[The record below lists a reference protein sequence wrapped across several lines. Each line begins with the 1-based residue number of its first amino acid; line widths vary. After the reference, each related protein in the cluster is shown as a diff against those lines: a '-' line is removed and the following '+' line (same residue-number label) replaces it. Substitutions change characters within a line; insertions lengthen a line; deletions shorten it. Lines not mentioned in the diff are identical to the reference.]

1 MQLRYTYRFY
11 PDRGQRAALARLFG
25 CVRVVFNDAL
35 ARQKPLKASNKL
47 LGSPKKRVAEGPYQ
61 RVPKNPDLSRELITR
76 AKQTPEREWLGQVSA
91 VPLQQVLRDLDKAW
105 AAHEDSKTGKRQ
117 GPKVGAPRFKSRRD
131 RTQSARFTANA
142 RWKITDA
149 GKLSL
154 PRIGEVKVNW
164 SRELPSAPSS
174 VTVIKDAADRYFASF
189 VVETNA
195 SEVLPETTP
204 EVGIDLGL
212 SHFAVLSD
220 GTKVANPRFLR
231 RAERKLK
238 KAQRALSRKT
248 KGSNNR
254 NKARLKVARVHMRVA
269 DARKDFHHQLSTT
282 IIRENQAV
290 YVEDL
295 CVKGL
300 GRSRLAKSVH
310 DAGWSAFVHMLEYKA
325 TRYGRFFAKVDRFL
339 ASSQT
344 CSQCWAVDGPK
355 PLHVRQWT
363 CTACETLHD
372 RDVNASRIVLAAGRA
387 DRENA
392 CGGTVRPA
400 A

>member
-1 MQLRYTYRFY
+1 MQLRYHYRLY
-11 PDRGQRAALARLFG
+11 PDEDQRVALARLFG

-35 ARQKPLKASNKL
+35 ARQKPVKASNRL
-47 LGSPKKRVAEGPYQ
+47 LGPPKARIAEGPYQ
-61 RVPKNPDLSRELITR
+61 RVPKSADLSRELVTQ
-76 AKQTPEREWLGQVSA
+76 AKQTPEREWLGQVSQ
-91 VPLQQVLRDLDKAW
+91 VPLQQTLRDLDKAW
-105 AAHEDSKTGKRQ
+105 AAHENSKSGKRK
-117 GPKVGAPRFKSRRD
+117 GARVGAPRFKSRRD

-142 RWKITDA
+142 GWKITDA

-154 PRIGEVKVNW
+154 PKIGGVKVLW
-164 SRELPSAPSS
+164 SRDLPSDPSS
-174 VTVIKDAADRYFASF
+174 VTVIKDATDQYFASF
-189 VVETNA
+189 VIET
-195 SEVLPETTP
+195 SPGEVLPETTP

-231 RAERKLK
+231 RAERRLK
-238 KAQRALSRKT
+238 KAQRSLSRKA

-254 NKARLKVARVHMRVA
+254 EKARLKVARAHVRVA
-269 DARKDFHHQLSTT
+269 DARKDFHHQLSTR

-295 CVKGL
+295 AVKGL
-300 GRSRLAKSVH
+300 ARTRMAKSVH
-310 DAGWSAFVHMLEYKA
+310 DAGWSAFVNMLQYKA
-325 TRYGRFFAKVDRFL
+325 ARYGRHFAKVDRFL

-344 CSQCWAVDGPK
+344 CSECWSVDGPK
-355 PLHVRQWT
+355 PLHVREWT
-363 CTACETLHD
+363 CEACKIIHD
-372 RDVNASRIVLAAGRA
+372 RDVNAARIVLAAGRA
-387 DRENA
+387 DRLNA